1 MAFSTYLYIGL
12 AIYLFFVIYV
22 GFVGSKQIKK
32 LSDFSVAGE
41 TLGPIPVGL
50 AFTATFFS
58 AATFLGYVGYAY
70 AWGQVALW
78 IFLAIFGGSTL
89 GLILIAKGVRE
100 RNMEIKALSLPD
112 WLGSIYK
119 SDLMRALVS
128 LIIMI
133 QVFYVGGQF
142 SAGGTLLNGL
152 IGIDYKV
159 ATVLIAAVTVAY
171 VTLGGLFADVYTSIG
186 QTILMMIAGLI
197 VFISGFI
204 FFKGGL
210 TEVTSILAK
219 ENPFFITLTNPD
231 ALHMYAGSAI
241 FGVILVE
248 FAFSGQPQL
257 LTKILALKDPRD
269 MKKMIW
275 TWIVAAFICM
285 LVIFGGLY
293 MRAIDP
299 TIQLADYAVVEYVK
313 RFFHPIV
320 GTILAVAIVAALMST
335 ACGLL
340 LLMTTCIANDL
351 YLKILVKNKVI
362 NVSDEA
368 AERVALAMTK
378 ILPAVFGAICVWLAL
393 NPPAFMGVMVW
404 IGISGVASATLAPM
418 LFALLWPKRVN
429 AVAAI
434 IGLIAGEGTYVILY
448 LITKIEKSVMAAGA
462 WGVVASFIAMW
473 IASSF
478 TAGSKET
485 TKA

>member
-1 MAFSTYLYIGL
+1 MNFETYLYIGFT
-12 AIYLFFVIYV
+12 IYLFFVIYV
-22 GFVGSKQIKK
+22 GFIGSKRIKE

-41 TLGPIPVGL
+41 ALGPIPVGL

-70 AWGQVALW
+70 AWGQTALW
-78 IFLAIFGGSTL
+78 IFVAIFGGSTF

-100 RNMEIKALSLPD
+100 RNVEIKALSLPD
-112 WLGSIYK
+112 WLGTIYN
-119 SDLMRALVS
+119 SDVLRALVS

-152 IGIDYKV
+152 IGIDYKL
-159 ATVLIAAVTVAY
+159 ATIIIAAVTVTY

-186 QTILMMIAGLI
+186 QTMLMMLTGVI
-197 VFISGFI
+197 VFLSGFL

-210 TEVTSILAK
+210 TEVSSILAQ
-219 ENPFFITLTNPD
+219 ENPHFIALTNPN
-231 ALHMYAGSAI
+231 ALHMYAWSAV

-257 LTKILALKDPRD
+257 LTKILALKDPKD

-275 TWIVAAFICM
+275 TWIVAAFLCM

-299 TIQLADYAVVEYVK
+299 TIQAADYAVVEYVK

-320 GTILAVAIVAALMST
+320 STILAVSIVAALMST

-351 YLKILVKNKVI
+351 YLKIFVKNKLV
-362 NVSDEA
+362 NV
-368 AERVALAMTK
+368 AEENARKVALTMTK
-378 ILPAVFGAICVWLAL
+378 ILPTIFGIICVWLAL

-429 AVAAI
+429 ATAAI
-434 IGLIAGEGTYVILY
+434 IGLIAGEGTYMILY
-448 LITKIEKSVMAAGA
+448 MITKIEKSVMAAGA

-473 IASSF
+473 IASSILS
-478 TAGSKET
+478 GKEEVE
-485 TKA
+485 A

>member
-1 MAFSTYLYIGL
+1 MNFETYLYIGF

-22 GFVGSKQIKK
+22 GFIGSKRIKE

-41 TLGPIPVGL
+41 ALGPIPVGL

-70 AWGQVALW
+70 AWGQTALW
-78 IFLAIFGGSTL
+78 IFVAIFGGSTF

-100 RNMEIKALSLPD
+100 RNVEIKALSLPD
-112 WLGSIYK
+112 WLGTIYN
-119 SDLMRALVS
+119 SDVLRALVS

-152 IGIDYKV
+152 IGIDYKL
-159 ATVLIAAVTVAY
+159 ATIIIAAVTVTY

-186 QTILMMIAGLI
+186 QTMLMMLTGVI
-197 VFISGFI
+197 VFLSGFL

-210 TEVTSILAK
+210 TEVSSILAQ
-219 ENPFFITLTNPD
+219 ENPHFIALTNPN
-231 ALHMYAGSAI
+231 ALHMYAWSAV

-257 LTKILALKDPRD
+257 LTKILALKDPKD

-275 TWIVAAFICM
+275 TWIVAAFLCM

-299 TIQLADYAVVEYVK
+299 TIQAADYAVVEYVK

-320 GTILAVAIVAALMST
+320 STILAVSIVAALMST

-351 YLKILVKNKVI
+351 YLKIFVKNKLV
-362 NVSDEA
+362 NV
-368 AERVALAMTK
+368 AEENARKVALTMTK
-378 ILPAVFGAICVWLAL
+378 ILPTIFGIICVWLAL

-429 AVAAI
+429 ATAAI
-434 IGLIAGEGTYVILY
+434 IGLIAGEGTYMILY
-448 LITKIEKSVMAAGA
+448 MITKIEKSVMAAGA

-473 IASSF
+473 IASSILS
-478 TAGSKET
+478 GKEEVE
-485 TKA
+485 A